1 MGLWKRA
8 KCQSES
14 IALNKIDSNEHRS
27 RSTEKDKEFG
37 LDYTVQGGNLPGGEK
52 QRIRLQKKE

>member
-14 IALNKIDSNEHRS
+14 IALNKIDSNEDRP
-27 RSTEKDKEFG
+27 RSTEKDKEFD
-37 LDYTVQGGNLPGGEK
+37 LDYTVQGGNRPGGE
-52 QRIRLQKKE
+52 REWN

>member
-14 IALNKIDSNEHRS
+14 IALNKIDSNEDRP
-27 RSTEKDKEFG
+27 RSTEKDKEFD
-37 LDYTVQGGNLPGGEK
+37 LDYTVQGGNRPGGE
-52 QRIRLQKKE
+52 RGWN